1 MRYLS
6 LLRGINVAGQKKIKM
21 VDLKALYEGLGF
33 TNVQT
38 YIQSGNVVFDADDSL
53 NHQELIQAAINQ
65 QYGFN
70 VPVLIRLQEGVDAIV
85 ANYPFGS
92 VDVAKEGSQVL
103 VSLLSEVPEPD
114 DIHALNSFQHASES
128 FAVIDQVAYIKCPNG
143 YGKTKLTNTL
153 LEKKLH
159 CSATTRNWKSLLQ
172 LQMMLR
178 EYDE

>member
-21 VDLKALYEGLGF
+21 SDLKALYEGLDF

-53 NHQELIQAAINQ
+53 NHQDVIQAAIRQ
-65 QYGFN
+65 QYGFD
-70 VPVLIRLQEGVDAIV
+70 VPVLIRVKEDIDVIIG
-85 ANYPFGS
+85 NYPFGT
-92 VDVAKEGSQVL
+92 VDVTKEGSQVL
-103 VSLLSEVPEPD
+103 VSLLSEMPEPD
-114 DIHALNSFQHASES
+114 DIHALKPFQHASES

-153 LEKKLH
+153 LEKKLG
-159 CSATTRNWKSLLQ
+159 CILTTRNWKSLLQ
-172 LQMMLR
+172 LQVMLG
-178 EYDE
+178 EWHE